1 MKLIKTL
8 VIIFCYTAFF
18 GQENTIL
25 KIDNQ
30 TVDKTEFEQIYWKNK
45 KEKIATKEDLDEYI
59 KLFINFKLKV
69 IAAEELGLDTTKK
82 FIDELSGY
90 RIQLE
95 KPYLIDTSI
104 NEDLINEAYYRTIN
118 EVNASHIMTKLGP
131 NPSSEDTLKAYNKI
145 LDIRNQIVSSNIG
158 FEEAAEELSEDPYAR
173 SSKGNLGYFNAFK
186 MLYSFECAAYNTP
199 IGKVSDIVRTKYGYH
214 IVKPNS
220 IRKAKGR
227 VKTSHIMITTSLKTE
242 NNLSEEKINSIY
254 KDLVGETKTFEELA
268 KQFSEDRKSAKN
280 GGEIGWIN
288 SGGNYYPAFEEAV
301 FSLKTDGEYSKPFKT
316 PNGWHIVKRISH
328 EPIGDLKSMSY
339 SLKNKIQKDA
349 RAQKT
354 KSSFINKLK
363 IEYQLKKI
371 FNIEELISILKNKN
385 FNYENIESNKNL
397 KNINN
402 AVLTF
407 SNVSYTNYD
416 FIKYLEKS
424 KLIVKN
430 KKIEE
435 NSINKK
441 FEKFINQNLIA
452 FEKTQLETKHPDFKA
467 LMKEYRDGILLFE
480 ISDQNIW
487 TKAIKDTSGLKE
499 FYSSNT
505 NTWKW
510 PNRVSGTVF
519 SSESKKTINKVKS
532 LKLKKSLSNDSIM
545 TILNT
550 DNLFNLKYENKIV
563 DDFTKY
569 DITFDNLEKGYNGPF
584 DYQEKWILIYVED
597 KLPQRNKELKE
608 AEGIIVSAYQNYLEN
623 QWISSLK
630 EDHSISINFETLYSI
645 KKKP

>member
-8 VIIFCYTAFF
+8 GIIFCYTTFF
-18 GQENTIL
+18 GQDNTIL
-25 KIDNQ
+25 NIDNQ
-30 TVDKTEFEQIYWKNK
+30 TVNKTEFEQIYWKNK

-59 KLFINFKLKV
+59 QLFINFKLKV

-131 NPSSEDTLKAYNKI
+131 NPSSADTLKAYNKI
-145 LDIRNQIVSSNIG
+145 LDIRNKIISGNMG

-186 MLYSFECAAYNTP
+186 MLYSFECAAYDTP
-199 IGKVSDIVRTKYGYH
+199 VGKVSKIVRTKYGYH
-214 IVKPNS
+214 IVQPNS

-227 VKTSHIMITTSLKTE
+227 VKTSHIMITTSSK
-242 NNLSEEKINSIY
+242 NKNKLSEEKINSIF
-254 KDLVGETKTFEELA
+254 KDLVEKTKTFEELA
-268 KQFSEDRKSAKN
+268 IQFSEDRKSAKN

-288 SGGNYYPAFEEAV
+288 SGGNFYPEFEEAV
-301 FSLKTDGEYSKPFKT
+301 FSLKADGEYSKPFKT
-316 PNGWHIVKRISH
+316 PNGWHIVKRLSY

-363 IEYQLKKI
+363 TEYELKAMLNMK
-371 FNIEELISILKNKN
+371 ELVGILKNKN
-385 FNYENIESNKNL
+385 YDYVSFESNKKA

-402 AVLTF
+402 VVLTF
-407 SNVSYTNYD
+407 SNVSYTNFD
-416 FIKYLEKS
+416 FIKYLAIS
-424 KLIVKN
+424 KLIVKD
-430 KKIEE
+430 KIEE
-435 NSINKK
+435 NLIKQQFN
-441 FEKFINQNLIA
+441 KFINQKLIA

-487 TKAIKDTSGLKE
+487 TKAIKDTAGLKE
-499 FYSSNT
+499 FYSLNRA
-505 NTWKW
+505 TWKW
-510 PNRVSGTVF
+510 PNRISGTVF
-519 SSESKKTINKVKS
+519 ISESKKTINKVKS

-545 TILNT
+545 SILNT
-550 DNLFNLKYENKIV
+550 DNLFNLKYENKII
-563 DDFTKY
+563 DDFKKY
-569 DITFDNLEKGYNGPF
+569 NLTFEDLEKGFNGPF
-584 DYQEKWILIYVED
+584 NHQEKWVLIYVED
-597 KLPQRNKELKE
+597 KLPERNKELKE
-608 AEGIIVSAYQNYLEN
+608 AEGIIVSAYQNYLEDK
-623 QWISSLK
+623 WLSSLK
-630 EDHSISINFETLYSI
+630 EKHKISINFETLYSI
-645 KKKP
+645 KQKP

>member
-8 VIIFCYTAFF
+8 GIIFCYATFF
-18 GQENTIL
+18 GQDNTIL

-30 TVDKTEFEQIYWKNK
+30 TVNKTEFEQIYWKNK
-45 KEKIATKEDLDEYI
+45 KEKIATKKDLDEYI
-59 KLFINFKLKV
+59 QLFINFKLKV

-131 NPSSEDTLKAYNKI
+131 NPSTDDTLKAFNKI
-145 LDIRNQIVSSNIG
+145 LDIRKKIISGNIG

-186 MLYSFECAAYNTP
+186 MLYSFECAAYDTP
-199 IGKVSDIVRTKYGYH
+199 IGKISDIIRTKYGYH

-242 NNLSEEKINSIY
+242 NNLSKEKINSIY
-254 KDLVGETKTFEELA
+254 KDLVGNTKTFEELA

-288 SGGNYYPAFEEAV
+288 SGGNFYPEFEEAV
-301 FSLKTDGEYSKPFKT
+301 FSLKVDGEYSKPFKT
-316 PNGWHIVKRISH
+316 PNGWHIVKRISY

-339 SLKNKIQKDA
+339 NLKNKIQKDA

-354 KSSFINKLK
+354 KSSFINNLK
-363 IEYQLKKI
+363 NEYQLK
-371 FNIEELISILKNKN
+371 NMLNVEELGGIIGNKN
-385 FNYENIESNKNL
+385 FVYNNIETNKKL

-402 AVLTF
+402 TVLTF
-407 SNVSYTNYD
+407 SNISYTNYD
-416 FIKYLEKS
+416 FIEYLAKS
-424 KLIVKN
+424 KLIVKSE
-430 KKIEE
+430 IDE
-435 NSINKK
+435 NLIKQQFN
-441 FEKFINQNLIA
+441 KFINQNLIA
-452 FEKTQLETKHPDFKA
+452 FEKTNLETKHPDFKA

-487 TKAIKDTSGLKE
+487 TKAIKDTAGLKE
-499 FYSSNT
+499 FYSSNQE
-505 NTWKW
+505 TWKW
-510 PNRVSGTVF
+510 PNRVRGTIF
-519 SSESKKTINKVKS
+519 TSDSKKTINKVKS
-532 LKLKKSLSNDSIM
+532 LKVKKSLSNDSVM
-545 TILNT
+545 SILNT
-550 DNLFNLKYENKIV
+550 DNLFNLKYKNKMV

-569 DITFDNLEKGYNGPF
+569 DITFDNLEKGYNGPYN
-584 DYQEKWILIYVED
+584 YQEKWVLIYVEE

-623 QWISSLK
+623 QWLSNLK
-630 EDHSISINFETLYSI
+630 KNHSVTINYETLYSI
-645 KKKP
+645 KQKP